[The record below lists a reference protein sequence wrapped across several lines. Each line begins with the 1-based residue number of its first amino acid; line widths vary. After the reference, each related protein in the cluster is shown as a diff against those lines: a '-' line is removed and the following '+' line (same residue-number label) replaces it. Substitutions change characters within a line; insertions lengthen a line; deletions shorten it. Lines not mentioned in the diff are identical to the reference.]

1 MSDVSRVLAEGLAQR
16 PKGGRPTEYSLEL
29 ATRICEQLG
38 QGKLLCEIASE
49 DWMPHAA
56 TIYRWLHTHPE
67 FKPMYDAAL
76 MARFDLYCEEL
87 KSIAKGEPGDVIDT
101 SDEEDEEGNATVTIR
116 EGKTESIQRAK
127 LRIETLKWIMGKRL
141 PQVYAD
147 QPTVVVAPTQAAV
160 TQEKRPIFEWM
171 EAYRQQK
178 ALGLA

>member
-1 MSDVSRVLAEGLAQR
+1 MSDVSRILAEGLAQR

-49 DWMPHAA
+49 GWMPHAA
-56 TIYRWLHTHPE
+56 TIYRWLHTHASE

-101 SDEEDEEGNATVTIR
+101 TQEDTDEGTKVLIR
-116 EGKTESIQRAK
+116 EGKAESIQRAK

-141 PQVYAD
+141 PQVYAE

-160 TQEKRPIFEWM
+160 AQEKRPIFEWM
-171 EAYRQQK
+171 EAYRQHK